1 MRKAFVLFAVLLVG
15 SFATLFVLP
24 GQVRKEADNVQYE
37 VEIFEGTPDLVEDV
51 TVTVHNHWNGRLFWD
66 TVYRAGEEP
75 FVNTAHRVS
84 WKKEK
89 TDSYHR
95 EDLWWSEAGGYDCMR
110 MYNGLSG
117 GWSVSSSGS
126 LSTATGNAE
135 LKGLSVAF
143 EELAAEVKPGETG
156 TKQIFLND
164 YMEYF
169 PIQFTIE
176 LPGTFGGVYH
186 TVEAEK
192 LYEEFFRIPVP
203 KDARYTISVKK
214 NEIGGITHME
224 GIDPDQAIYSWNTVS
239 VCTDRE
245 IFFTFHRYSADGTRR
260 NTELIPGGFGVYRQ
274 PYAIGVEGLFVDAKQ
289 LEMVYSLE
297 EETYPYGSLFLD
309 VNEGGQ
315 LVIIIDREQGTHLTV
330 VDTATMER
338 VQEIEFKRPEGKN
351 QFLSVARV
359 AEDFILI
366 SYGEYYALIERREEA
381 GYAHRFTF
389 AVTEDDPL
397 YRFGWINENA
407 MDWNGEQLVYV
418 TCTDGNVMQGR
429 SNFEL
434 AVYDKTG
441 RVFHGKYNSSLLTE
455 QENAPYAFSKYGMCQ
470 PRTSVCIDVKWK
482 K

>member
-15 SFATLFVLP
+15 SLATLFILP

-143 EELAAEVKPGETG
+143 EELATEVKPGETG
-156 TKQIFLND
+156 TKQIFLNN

-176 LPGTFGGVYH
+176 LPGTSGGVYH

-224 GIDPDQAIYSWNTVS
+224 GIDPDQAIYFWNTVS
-239 VCTDRE
+239 VCNDRE
-245 IFFTFHRYSADGTRR
+245 IFFTFHRYSADATRR
-260 NTELIPGGFGVYRQ
+260 NTELIPGGFGVYKQ
-274 PYAIGVEGLFVDAKQ
+274 PYAIGEEGVYMDPAELS
-289 LEMVYSLE
+289 MVYSLE
-297 EETYPYGSLFLD
+297 EETYPHGNMFLD
-309 VNEGGQ
+309 INAAGQ
-315 LVIIIDREQGTHLTV
+315 LLIITDTENSTKLQV
-330 VDTATMER
+330 VDVTTMEQIR
-338 VQEIEFKRPEGKN
+338 QMEFPRPEGSTRFESVVRVKDD
-351 QFLSVARV
+351 FL
-359 AEDFILI
+359 LL
-366 SYGEYYALIERREEA
+366 SYGDGYFALIDWNEER
-381 GYAHRFTF
+381 GYQHQFTMQ
-389 AVTEDDPL
+389 VTDDDPL
-397 YRFGWINENA
+397 YWSAYIKQND
-407 MDWNGEQLVYV
+407 MDWNGTQLLYV
-418 TCTDGNVMQGR
+418 SCTDRQTMQG
-429 SNFEL
+429 SCDFTL
-434 AVYDKTG
+434 SVYDASGKIY
-441 RVFHGKYNSSLLTE
+441 HGEYKSSLITE
-455 QENAPYAFSKYGMCQ
+455 QERELLYGG
-470 PRTSVCIDVKWK
+470 TSIEPWGEIPITVSWPLK
-482 K
+482 